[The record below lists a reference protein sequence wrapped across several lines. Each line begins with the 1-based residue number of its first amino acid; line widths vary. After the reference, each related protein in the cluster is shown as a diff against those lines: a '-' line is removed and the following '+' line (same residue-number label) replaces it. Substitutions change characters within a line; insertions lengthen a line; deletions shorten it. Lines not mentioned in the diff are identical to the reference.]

1 MQLMP
6 MNTDIYQAVNAL
18 LTIHPAAFAELNGS
32 RFFPS
37 INGVAMFYPFASG
50 TLLAV
55 HVIGLPSG
63 SSPCSKQFFG
73 FHIHEG
79 SQCSGNAE
87 DSFAATG
94 EHYNPGNCMHPQHA
108 GDLPP
113 LLGNQ
118 GEALSIFYI
127 DSFSPGQVI
136 GHTLVIHEMIDD
148 MHSQPAGKSGMKI
161 ACGEITSP
169 PNRTGL

>member
-1 MQLMP
+1 MP
-6 MNTDIYQAVNAL
+6 MYTNIYQAVNAL
-18 LTIHPAAFAELNGS
+18 MTIAPAAFAEISGS
-32 RFFPS
+32 RFFPA
-37 INGVAMFYPFASG
+37 INGAAMFYPFASG

-63 SSPCSKQFFG
+63 SSSCSKQFFG

-79 SQCSGNAE
+79 SQCSGDSE
-87 DSFAATG
+87 DPFSSTG
-94 EHYNPGNCMHPQHA
+94 AHYNPGNCQHPQHA

-127 DSFSPGQVI
+127 DSFSPEQVI
-136 GHTLVIHEMIDD
+136 GHTLVIHEMTDD
-148 MHSQPAGKSGMKI
+148 LHSQPAGNSGMKI
-161 ACGEITSP
+161 ACGEITSFSS
-169 PNRTGL
+169 RRGL